1 MIPQAVLSGRV
12 LDEDGDPILHASVQL
27 LRERWVNGRRQHL
40 PLNTDAT
47 DDRGEYRISG
57 LTPGKYI
64 AMANTGRSAA
74 QGAARTPGSPGDLNY
89 TSSYYPGVQEISQ
102 ATPIQLASGQEMSG
116 VDFQLR
122 RATTWRVR
130 GRVLDESGKP
140 AMYVAVMAVPA
151 DGGYLGVRSMGAVRN
166 PEGTFE
172 IAGLPPGSYTLIVN
186 QAGRQQPRKFAN
198 TPVQVGNRDLDGV
211 IVQLQSA
218 FDVSGIVRIAGEGVP
233 LGTPRV
239 VMEPLDPGIPFA
251 GGNDGG
257 VKPDGTWSLSGLSSG
272 RYRISISGLPEG
284 TYLKSVLAG
293 GQDVTA
299 GAQISSAATG
309 IELVLGTKAP
319 EVSGTVLNADKEP
332 VPASTVVLVPDSSQ
346 PDQYWRFKT
355 AASDDSGAF
364 RIQGIVPGQYTA
376 YALIDVEDGIWNDP
390 DFLRTLQGKG
400 TAVKLEEGSNET
412 LQLAIAR

>member
-1 MIPQAVLSGRV
+1 
-12 LDEDGDPILHASVQL
+12 
-27 LRERWVNGRRQHL
+27 
-40 PLNTDAT
+40 
-47 DDRGEYRISG
+47 
-57 LTPGKYI
+57 
-64 AMANTGRSAA
+64 
-74 QGAARTPGSPGDLNY
+74 
-89 TSSYYPGVQEISQ
+89 
-102 ATPIQLASGQEMSG
+102 
-116 VDFQLR
+116 
-122 RATTWRVR
+122 
-130 GRVLDESGKP
+130 
-140 AMYVAVMAVPA
+140 
-151 DGGYLGVRSMGAVRN
+151 
-166 PEGTFE
+166 
-172 IAGLPPGSYTLIVN
+172 LPPGSYTLIVN

-218 FDVSGIVRIAGEGVP
+218 FDVSGIVRIAGEGVQ